1 MEKIVCF
8 GEILWDSVP
17 AGLFLGGAPFNA
29 ACHLRKLGFRP
40 MVVSAVGEDF
50 LGEEALERAKANGLD
65 TFGITTH
72 RSFRTGVAKVQL
84 NADGSARYLFPEPCA
99 WDRLELTDAA
109 RNELHQADAILFGS
123 LATRSEP
130 NEELLDNILSE
141 TRALR
146 IFDVN
151 LRPPYDDRLAILTLA
166 QQADVLKLNSDE
178 LAYLSNLEFTPGN
191 LEGALGAV
199 ASYTGV
205 KRICVT
211 LGPDGAAYFDGH
223 KLITANSPQ
232 VEVRDTIGAGDAFT
246 AAFVAGL
253 ARDDDMEDTLRHA
266 CQLGAYVA
274 SCDGAIP
281 AYDPNQLFV

>member
-40 MVVSAVGEDF
+40 MVVSAVGNDL
-50 LGEEALERAKANGLD
+50 LGEEALDRAKAFGLD
-65 TFGITTH
+65 TFAITTH
-72 RSFRTGVAKVQL
+72 RSFPTGIAKVRLDADGVA
-84 NADGSARYLFPEPCA
+84 NYHFPEPSA
-99 WDRLELTDAA
+99 WDRLELTDTAHS
-109 RNELHQADAILFGS
+109 ELALADVLVFGS

-130 NEELLDNILSE
+130 NEELLDSILKE

-146 IFDVN
+146 VFDVN
-151 LRPPYDDRLAILTLA
+151 LRAPYDDRLAVLTLA
-166 QQADVLKLNSDE
+166 QQADVLKLNGEE

-191 LEGALGAV
+191 LEGAIGAV

-205 KRICVT
+205 RRICVT
-211 LGPDGAAYFDGH
+211 LGADGAAYFDGRR
-223 KLITANSPQ
+223 IIMAESPA
-232 VEVRDTIGAGDAFT
+232 VEIRDTIGAGDAFT

-253 ARDDDMEDTLRHA
+253 ARDDDMEETLRHA

-274 SCDGAIP
+274 SHDGAIP
-281 AYDPNQLFV
+281 SYDPNQVFV